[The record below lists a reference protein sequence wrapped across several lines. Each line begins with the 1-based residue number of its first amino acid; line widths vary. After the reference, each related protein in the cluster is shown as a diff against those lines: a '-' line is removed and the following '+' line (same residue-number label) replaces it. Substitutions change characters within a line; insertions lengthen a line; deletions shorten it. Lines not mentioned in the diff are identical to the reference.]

1 MRKLE
6 LRAVGLSGSY
16 EDSDPHALASVRLRV
31 RADCPGLVS
40 CQPRAPLPRGAQA
53 GHAAGIVSLHATACP
68 QRLILRRPRQL
79 VECQVASEEEQA
91 RECERIGA
99 AVSASLAGSRG
110 RVHVSALS
118 EAGRCAVVDLLPGD
132 PALPTS
138 LLKDELI
145 AQACDES
152 SPLRTR
158 LPEVVGAE
166 SAAPGAMPEA
176 LIHADLSD
184 LELYCRT
191 AAEDAAM
198 AGDGAV
204 EAQPVFVS
212 RAYEALRDLKRKSAD
227 AVERARLS
235 EVAAAACAF
244 RPLQSHARACSK
256 LHLCLWF
263 GRFCGLLLVTRG
275 LGAVCR

>member
-1 MRKLE
+1 MGARS
-6 LRAVGLSGSY
+6 SGGERTPRS
-16 EDSDPHALASVRLRV
+16 SSANSV
-31 RADCPGLVS
+31 AHP
-40 CQPRAPLPRGAQA
+40 
-53 GHAAGIVSLHATACP
+53 
-68 QRLILRRPRQL
+68 
-79 VECQVASEEEQA
+79 
-91 RECERIGA
+91 
-99 AVSASLAGSRG
+99 
-110 RVHVSALS
+110 
-118 EAGRCAVVDLLPGD
+118 AGRD
-132 PALPTS
+132 
-138 LLKDELI
+138 
-145 AQACDES
+145 CDES

-227 AVERARLS
+227 AVERARLIS
-235 EVAAAACAF
+235 LRTPATNVHASLLIFPCGGATPHSMMKVAQLLPAG
-244 RPLQSHARACSK
+244 RPPNS
-256 LHLCLWF
+256 
-263 GRFCGLLLVTRG
+263 LLSNID
-275 LGAVCR
+275 AS